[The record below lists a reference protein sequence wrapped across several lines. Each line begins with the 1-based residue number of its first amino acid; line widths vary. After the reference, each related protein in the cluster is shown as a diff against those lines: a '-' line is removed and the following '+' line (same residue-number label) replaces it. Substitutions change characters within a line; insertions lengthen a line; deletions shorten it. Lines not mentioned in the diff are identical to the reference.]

1 MLIYFAKDLHLL
13 GLIVVASLEKE
24 MMNLNKIEL
33 TLIVAS
39 QLEIRFLGFLL
50 GFCALVFWNVGSLD
64 LILPHLRGSSL
75 LAALIQWDEL

>member
-24 MMNLNKIEL
+24 MMNLNKIVL

-39 QLEIRFLGFLL
+39 QLEIRFLSFLL
-50 GFCALVFWNVGSLD
+50 GFCALVF
-64 LILPHLRGSSL
+64 
-75 LAALIQWDEL
+75 